1 MAHKQNTAEPKVSH
15 HNANVLRMESWSVTR
30 LAVAIRV
37 SEARAGFLK
46 NSKNISSPAAH
57 PVVVMPEIAAVL
69 SWLPTA

>member
-1 MAHKQNTAEPKVSH
+1 
-15 HNANVLRMESWSVTR
+15 MESWSVTR